1 MIAAV
6 IRTRLIV
13 ILVALFVLGGAAF
26 YYGAEWFR
34 RELGDK
40 PYIASIQGELRALAA
55 AQDSFRVA
63 AGVYASDV
71 AHLSGYRVQDQH
83 VQVQIREASAEGF
96 LAEGRS
102 TFWQGHCV
110 IAVGPQAG
118 DSLPPGE
125 PRCYGP

>member
-13 ILVALFVLGGAAF
+13 ILVALFVLGAAAF

-40 PYIASIQGELRALAA
+40 PYIVSIQAELRGLAA
-55 AQDSFRVA
+55 AQDSFRVD
-63 AGVYASDV
+63 AGLYASDL
-71 AHLSGYRVQDQH
+71 ALLTYRVKDQH
-83 VQVQIREASAEGF
+83 VQVQIRDASPEGF
-96 LAEGRS
+96 LAEGHH

-110 IAVGPQAG
+110 IAVGRQAG
-118 DSLPPGE
+118 DSLTPGD
-125 PRCYGP
+125 PHCS